1 MLFVFLLNSLCFR
14 VPLNS
19 DDDTFRDL
27 RDLPIS
33 HVGRA
38 LQAKVRCF
46 VVCCRCFET
55 DAKNKAR
62 ECAEFIRKKDELHS
76 IIEIK
81 NYVKKLPSVQAMQ
94 KGVKREMIWFCFDS
108 LFFKQLTFTQTL

>member
-1 MLFVFLLNSLCFR
+1 MLLFFSFFIDGVFR
-14 VPLNS
+14 IPLNS

-33 HVGRA
+33 HVGKA
-38 LQAKVRCF
+38 LKAK
-46 VVCCRCFET
+46 
-55 DAKNKAR
+55 AL

-94 KGVKREMIWFCFDS
+94 KG
-108 LFFKQLTFTQTL
+108 LTNQ